1 MSHRINLSSCCN
13 AVICIASLIPLFCQ
27 CLPSAIQVKV
37 YASWCKTC
45 QVFDVRYR
53 GLAAK
58 YGDNSDAS
66 RAVESASNGRVRF
79 AEMQYDNPNNEEM
92 CQLLNATKLPY
103 ILVYKGSRGK
113 VKEFHCS
120 PAKFQLLIDSVNE
133 LVDDSSST
141 DIELIND
148 SISLSDAAIDSAAN
162 PDVASSNE
170 LIHDV
175 EETIE
180 GLKQQLEKETAE
192 KVEMFEVMKAQIEHD
207 KEYIQKLESGIE
219 TQRSMLDDRASELSD
234 LQSMQKSNEEER
246 QSLSNELTHQRED
259 NQQLKVDISAY
270 QTQVHQL
277 NQRISE
283 LENSITKL
291 ELESSFNRNLANDR
305 EHQLR
310 LSADNLEKQ
319 KQYYEKERNSLRQL
333 TLLGMKRV
341 GRGAKSFLVRL
352 RGKEINGRSS

>member
-1 MSHRINLSSCCN
+1 M
-13 AVICIASLIPLFCQ
+13 FCQ

-66 RAVESASNGRVRF
+66 IAGESASNGRVRF

-120 PAKFQLLIDSVNE
+120 PAKFQLLIDAVNE
-133 LVDDSSST
+133 LVDEPALTDSQ
-141 DIELIND
+141 LIND
-148 SISLSDAAIDSAAN
+148 LVTHSEEAIDSAAN

-277 NQRISE
+277 KQGISE

-310 LSADNLEKQ
+310 LSTDELEEQ
-319 KQYYEKERNSLRQL
+319 KQHYEKERNSLRQL
-333 TLLGMKRV
+333 TLLGMKRI
-341 GRGAKSFLVRL
+341 GRGAKSFLLRL
-352 RGKEINGRSS
+352 RGREINGSSS